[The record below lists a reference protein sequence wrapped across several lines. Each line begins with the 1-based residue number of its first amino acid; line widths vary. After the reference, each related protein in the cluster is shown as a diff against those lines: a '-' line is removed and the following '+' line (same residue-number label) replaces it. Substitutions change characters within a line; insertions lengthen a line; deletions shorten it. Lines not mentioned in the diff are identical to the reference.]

1 MFNEMNNQVTTV
13 REGLETEK
21 MEYKKLREFIGQEI
35 KVDGFYISKGG
46 LYGESVTVIGNGY
59 KINMPK
65 RAVKQFTDIKH
76 NPDMLKA
83 VLEGH
88 LKITDIG
95 TKATPKGVAVIYTL
109 ADC

>member
-1 MFNEMNNQVTTV
+1 MNNQVTTV
-13 REGLETEK
+13 REGINTEK

-35 KVDGFYISKGG
+35 KVDGFYISTSGF
-46 LYGESVTVIGNGY
+46 YGESVTVIGNGY

-65 RAVKQFTDIKH
+65 RAVKQFKDIKA

-88 LKITDIG
+88 LKINGIT
-95 TKATPKGVAVIYTL
+95 TKSTPKGVAVIYTL
-109 ADC
+109 VDC